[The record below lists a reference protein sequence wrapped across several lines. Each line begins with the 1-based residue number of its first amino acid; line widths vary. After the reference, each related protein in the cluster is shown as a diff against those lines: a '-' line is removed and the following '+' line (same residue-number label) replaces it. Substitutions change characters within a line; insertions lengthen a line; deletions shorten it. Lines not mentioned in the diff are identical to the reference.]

1 MQSPFDAWIST
12 CRFGVEAQQ
21 VIATRLLRS
30 MRCDAAASVEAARM
44 VNEKVA
50 AFIESHAAAG
60 LAFAT
65 GKTLLVDRGGR
76 SAAAS
81 ASDRQCGLQPSIS
94 FARSAHTQR
103 RSSLE

>member
-1 MQSPFDAWIST
+1 MPSPFDAWIST

-50 AFIESHAAAG
+50 AFIEGHAAAG

-65 GKTLLVDRGGR
+65 GKTPDVAVGEFLKPYRRRANRRRLNL
-76 SAAAS
+76 
-81 ASDRQCGLQPSIS
+81 RQGKYP
-94 FARSAHTQR
+94 
-103 RSSLE
+103 